1 MLVHLNLKLANLSLA
16 LAHLSLVLALLG
28 LVLALLGSGHGGIL
42 SVRPLEVQLAQIK
55 AQKVHLQANIGI
67 FEPQVIL

>member
-1 MLVHLNLKLANLSLA
+1 MLAHLNLKLANLSLA
-16 LAHLSLVLALLG
+16 LAHWS

-55 AQKVHLQANIGI
+55 AQKVHLEANIGI